1 MDDNEKDKL
10 IKTTIEVLKYT
21 TFNPIVIK
29 SLDVIGRIIQKG
41 KYKFNIKVSLR
52 K

>member
-1 MDDNEKDKL
+1 MNDNEKNKL

-21 TFNPIVIK
+21 TFNPIVLKI
-29 SLDVIGRIIQKG
+29 LDVIGRIIQKG
-41 KYKFNIKVSLR
+41 KYMFNIKVNLR